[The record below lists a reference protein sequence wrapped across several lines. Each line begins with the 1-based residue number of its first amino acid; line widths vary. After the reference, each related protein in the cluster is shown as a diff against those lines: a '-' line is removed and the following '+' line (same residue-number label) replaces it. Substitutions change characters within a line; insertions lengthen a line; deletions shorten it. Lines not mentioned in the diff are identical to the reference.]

1 MRSSL
6 SSWQNDN
13 AVSLAKVMQVR
24 ELVELAPIAK
34 PQPIFYKDSASQID
48 FASWTGEEFF
58 YLKDS
63 GATVCSLKVKELMG
77 KNNITNVSFEDLDKY

>member
-1 MRSSL
+1 
-6 SSWQNDN
+6 
-13 AVSLAKVMQVR
+13 MQVR
-24 ELVELAPIAK
+24 EVVELAPIAK

-48 FASWTGEEFF
+48 FASWNGEEFF